1 MKESIYNARHINEF
15 IHPLHGTKCE
25 IYMFNKSYY
34 YTDSLENHTEMHYIC
49 KNTEDYFDALADI
62 FF

>member
-1 MKESIYNARHINEF
+1 MKPYNAQYVNKFMDPYTGRECHVYQ
-15 IHPLHGTKCE
+15 T
-25 IYMFNKSYY
+25 NKSYY
-34 YTDSLENHTEMHYIC
+34 YTDSLENHSEMHYIC